1 MRSQKLQAT
10 AIVRKDSVA
19 FVETV
24 LALQAAGRTVV
35 TVTTVDSA
43 NSLPGVAIDR
53 CIVPP
58 DQTGWFEARRP
69 LIHHDTTAQIAYTS
83 GTEGAPKGIVLTHAN
98 LASTAERIIDQMQLT
113 AEIREYVA
121 VPATFSF
128 GMARY
133 RAISAVGGKAYLPPR
148 GFDPNELARM
158 LAAGEVNAL
167 SLVPTLLRVL
177 LAAAD
182 IIGDAGPRL
191 RWMEI
196 GSQHMT
202 VQEKRLARALF
213 PNARIVQHYGLT
225 EASRTTFLDIP
236 AAPDAA
242 LGSVG
247 RPINDIEV
255 ALSADGRIR
264 IRGPHVA
271 RSSIDAEGLHDLV
284 DAQGWL
290 QTNDL
295 GHMRDGLLFFDG
307 RADELINYG
316 GIKLAPEQLE
326 DRIRARLGAATVVA
340 VAKVADAVLGDA
352 VLVAGPTG
360 ATDISRLRD
369 AAVAALQD
377 MGITARS
384 GLHVMEVAALPLTA
398 TGKVKR
404 QALAQEFASR
414 NMPLHAARAPAT
426 DGISDILAFFEHEFP
441 GRTIRPDDTFMSLGG
456 DSLHYIS
463 FMLAFEQRFGPL
475 PDNWETL
482 SLSDLQRSS
491 AATPAVRW
499 QRLETVTLTRAFF
512 MACIVALHTDA
523 FIYSWNWGAAYFL
536 ILLAGYSVARFQLPD
551 VLATGSV
558 KPILATALYVAVP
571 TVLMIALLQLV
582 TRKFELLPL
591 LLVSNFI
598 DPHGIRGFL
607 FYFTEFYVQIFL
619 LVALM
624 FSFAS
629 VRRAFRL
636 RPMLSALVLLVS
648 VIIFARSLEYVWD
661 QDYNYHRTPW
671 HYAWPFALGMVVGV
685 AQDARS
691 RFVALAATIAAVLV
705 AWGPTSAAF
714 YVAGGTAAV
723 LFVRNIVVP
732 VPVKLVAG
740 EIAASSLFIY
750 LCHYQ
755 VIDIVE
761 KVTGE
766 KRPWLALFA
775 AIIVGI
781 VAARVYAVLERKV
794 RQTWFLAAEAGDG
807 VASKPL

>member
-1 MRSQKLQAT
+1 MCSYKLQAT
-10 AIVRKDSVA
+10 AVVRKDSVA

-24 LALQAAGRTVV
+24 LALQAAGRAVV
-35 TVTTVDSA
+35 TVTTPDA
-43 NSLPGVAIDR
+43 GNSLPGVTIDR
-53 CIVPP
+53 CIMPP
-58 DQTGWFEARRP
+58 DQTGWFEARHP
-69 LIHHDTTAQIAYTS
+69 LIHADTVAQVAYTS

-98 LASTAERIIDQMQLT
+98 LSSTAERLIDQMQLT
-113 AEIREYVA
+113 ADIREYVA

-167 SLVPTLLRVL
+167 SIVPTLLRVL
-177 LAAAD
+177 LSASD
-182 IIGDAGPRL
+182 IIAGVGSRL

-202 VQEKRLARALF
+202 AQEKRLTRSLF

-225 EASRTTFLDIP
+225 EASRTTFLDVGT
-236 AAPDAA
+236 AAEAA
-242 LGSVG
+242 LASVG
-247 RPINDIEV
+247 RPSGDIEI
-255 ALSADGRIR
+255 ALADDGRIR

-271 RSSIDAEGLHDLV
+271 RSSIDADGLHDLV

-295 GHMRDGLLFFDG
+295 GHMRDGLLYFDG
-307 RADELINYG
+307 RADELINYA
-316 GIKLAPEQLE
+316 GIKIAPDQLE
-326 DRIRARLGAATVVA
+326 DRIRSRLQPATKVA
-340 VAKVADAVLGDA
+340 VAKVADRTLGDG
-352 VLVAGPTG
+352 VLVAVQSG
-360 ATDISRLRD
+360 AADTARVRG

-377 MGITARS
+377 IGITARA
-384 GLHVMEVAALPLTA
+384 GLHVIEVDSMPMTA
-398 TGKVKR
+398 TGKFKR
-404 QALAQEFASR
+404 PALAQEFASR
-414 NMPLHAARAPAT
+414 QEAAPASRAPAT
-426 DGISDILAFFEHEFP
+426 EGVSDILSFFQHEFP
-441 GRTIRPDDTFMSLGG
+441 GQTIRPKDTFTSLGG

-463 FMLAFEQRFGPL
+463 FMLAYEQRFGPL

-482 SLSDLQRSS
+482 SLAELQRLSGTVPK
-491 AATPAVRW
+491 ALL

-512 MACIVALHTDA
+512 MVCIVALHTDA

-536 ILLAGYSVARFQLPD
+536 ILLAGYSVARFQMPN
-551 VLATGSV
+551 VLATGNV
-558 KPILATALYVAVP
+558 RPILATAMYVAVP

-607 FYFTEFYVQIFL
+607 FYFSEFYVQIFL

-648 VIIFARSLEYVWD
+648 VITFARTLEHFWV

-671 HYAWPFALGMVVGV
+671 NYAWPFALGMVVAV
-685 AQDARS
+685 AKDAQS
-691 RFVALAATIAAVLV
+691 RMVALAAVIAAVLIS
-705 AWGPTSAAF
+705 WGPTSAAF
-714 YVAGGTAAV
+714 YVAGGSAAV
-723 LFVRNIVVP
+723 LFVRDIVVP
-732 VPVKLVAG
+732 ALAKRVAT

-755 VIDIVE
+755 VIEIV
-761 KVTGE
+761 KKLTGE
-766 KRPWLALFA
+766 YQPWLSLFA

-781 VAARVYAVLERKV
+781 IAGRVYAVIERKV
-794 RQTWFLAAEAGDG
+794 RQTWLLPDDTGDRVRG
-807 VASKPL
+807 QSM